1 MSCTYREKVERD
13 LCEFDQL
20 LFFSFYI
27 SINLNYLYQKCDQM
41 FDTNTVL
48 THLRITVSKT

>member
-27 SINLNYLYQKCDQM
+27 SINLNYLYQQCDQM